1 MNNKLIQVLL
11 ILVSSLLVRVAFSNT
26 LHSVDTLSKVA
37 AYDDVAGADVN
48 MTDRYAL
55 PPSKVHIESCRRE
68 GQLRHPGMIERQQ
81 ILHRYGDFWLR
92 FEIQERGGSEWL
104 ELCSLE
110 TGKIIREQKL
120 IDAAS

>member
-11 ILVSSLLVRVAFSNT
+11 ILVSILMVRVAFSNT

-37 AYDDVAGADVN
+37 AYNDVVGSDVN
-48 MTDRYAL
+48 DRYTL